1 MALLL
6 MRRRMV
12 AANGLISFSNGFFF
26 PGFVL
31 FLSSSVERHGMGF
44 DALRTGVAVKQVKSK

>member
-1 MALLL
+1 
-6 MRRRMV
+6 MRRRML

-44 DALRTGVAVKQVKSK
+44 DALRTGVAVKQVKQVNQW